1 MNIAVG
7 SDHRGIDC
15 RKELIEFL
23 SQYGATVVDC
33 GPDDVESTDY
43 PDYAEQVAIAVSAGK
58 ADRGVLICG
67 TGVGMAITANKV
79 KGIRAAVCNDVE
91 TAKLTRGHNNVNVLC
106 LSANRWATDN
116 PLEIV
121 KEFLEAPFEGGRHKR
136 RVDKID
142 DVGSRNA
149 C

>member
-23 SQYGATVVDC
+23 GSRNIQVVDC
-33 GPDDVESTDY
+33 GPETTESTDY
-43 PDYAEQVAIAVSAGK
+43 PDYAEQVALAVSVGK
-58 ADRGVLICG
+58 ADRGILICG
-67 TGVGMAITANKV
+67 TGVGMSIAANKV

-91 TAKLTRGHNNVNVLC
+91 TARLTRGHNNVNVLC
-106 LSANRWATDN
+106 LSANRWNSDEPMEVVA
-116 PLEIV
+116 
-121 KEFLEAPFEGGRHKR
+121 EFLDAPFEGGRHKR
-136 RVDKID
+136 RVEKIG
-142 DVGSRNA
+142 DVEARNL